1 MFSRACSQAT
11 RMTSRV
17 IRSNG
22 MKNVIKRHNH
32 DHAGTP
38 PPPYVQR
45 RAPTKS
51 LSEHAELIWEDGVA
65 PETAIDFDAQNVMLF
80 FLLWEGVKHYDPPHL
95 ARCVPRQNPKEVNP

>member
-22 MKNVIKRHNH
+22 MKNVIKRHSH

-38 PPPYVQR
+38 PPPYVQKK
-45 RAPTKS
+45 APTKS
-51 LSEHAELIWEDGVA
+51 VA
-65 PETAIDFDAQNVMLF
+65 N
-80 FLLWEGVKHYDPPHL
+80 
-95 ARCVPRQNPKEVNP
+95 